1 MVITLRVDWL
11 VEERVLPLGGRS
23 LHPMTLGGRSLH
35 PMTLGGRSL
44 HPRDAGW
51 AGPDGFVRRSGDTD
65 VIQHSDP

>member
-1 MVITLRVDWL
+1 MVVTLRVDWL
-11 VEERVLPLGGRS
+11 VEERVLP
-23 LHPMTLGGRSLH
+23 LGGRSLH

>member
-1 MVITLRVDWL
+1 MVVTLRVDWL

-35 PMTLGGRSL
+35 P
-44 HPRDAGW
+44 RDAGW
-51 AGPDGFVRRSGDTD
+51 AGPYGFVHRSGDTD